1 MRPVDPLRWPRRGA
15 IASLLLGAAT
25 FGLTW
30 AYVRLR
36 VLHPNPWPT
45 VTLFVALAVAVAVA
59 LVGGLWRA
67 VRGPRRL
74 AAAALVLA
82 AAIAPALWGLVGLYA
97 SAHWKQRLV
106 PNGLP
111 MNLAKMA
118 ATSLM
123 RLEASAAY
131 PNRVEADR
139 LIMYYDRLRD
149 PRRDAEAMDRHL
161 ARLEG
166 LLGGPL
172 RAKVLWVRGALP
184 QLGLWRLSV
193 HGIALGS
200 GEGPEDLDSGGRLDR
215 HELAHAALDEFRAYD
230 ADPPYFLHEGWAEA
244 QSGADSS
251 VLALRA
257 LRQRSDEPSIGIRE
271 LAGPAWYHRDAGPVY
286 PLGGAF
292 VDFLLQRGDAARF
305 LRLYNRSREDRFGA
319 VVREVYGVELDA
331 LEAEF
336 WAEAGRR
343 VP

>member
-1 MRPVDPLRWPRRGA
+1 
-15 IASLLLGAAT
+15 
-25 FGLTW
+25 LTW

-36 VLHPNPWPT
+36 ALHPNPWPT
-45 VTLFVALAVAVAVA
+45 VTLFAALAVAVAVT
-59 LVGGLWRA
+59 LVGGLWRVA
-67 VRGPRRL
+67 RGPRRP

-82 AAIAPALWGLVGLYA
+82 AAIPLVIWAFVGHYA
-97 SAHWKQRLV
+97 SAQWGRRPV
-106 PNGLP
+106 PNDLP

-118 ATSLM
+118 ATPLL

-131 PNRVEADR
+131 PNRLEADR
-139 LIMYYDRLRD
+139 LVMYYDRLAD

-172 RAKVLWVRGALP
+172 RAKVIWVRGPLP
-184 QLGLWRLSV
+184 RLGLARLSV

-200 GEGPEDLDSGGRLDR
+200 GPGPEDLDSGGRLDR

-230 ADPPYFLHEGWAEA
+230 ADPPYFLHEGWAES
-244 QSGADSS
+244 QSGAGSIA
-251 VLALRA
+251 LARRA
-257 LRQRSDEPSIGIRE
+257 LEQRSEEPSIGIRE

-292 VDFLLQRGDAARF
+292 VDFLLRRGDAARF

-336 WAEAGRR
+336 WAEARR
-343 VP
+343 LAAESHELE